1 MSNLASSISTL
12 LLMSFVGWTVIHGM
26 VGSAIA
32 QMNGRSRLTGFILS
46 SVIPIP
52 FVGWY
57 VTWAVTNSSQE
68 S

>member
-1 MSNLASSISTL
+1 MSNLASSVSML

-32 QMNGRSRLTGFILS
+32 KMNGGSQITGFVLS

-57 VTWAVTNSSQE
+57 VTWAVTHTSQE